1 MEATI
6 IRNII
11 AGYENQLLNAE
22 IQNDQK
28 KACWLREQINEGK
41 IALAKNGVYNLCSR

>member
-1 MEATI
+1 MEAQI

-11 AGYENQLLNAE
+11 VGYENQLLNAE

-28 KACWLREQINEGK
+28 KADWLKEQINHGK
-41 IALAKNGVYNLCSR
+41 VALAKNGIYNLN